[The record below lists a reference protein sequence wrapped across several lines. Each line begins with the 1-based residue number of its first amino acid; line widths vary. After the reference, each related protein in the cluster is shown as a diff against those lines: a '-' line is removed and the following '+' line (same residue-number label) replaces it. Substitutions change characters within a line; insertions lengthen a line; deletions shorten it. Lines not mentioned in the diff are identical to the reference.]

1 MAHGLMEYLSFHK
14 QKFPKQGSSFPHS
27 FPISLSQNSFPS
39 LPFLKSQDKI
49 SVILEISAISKQ
61 IGGRKG
67 WWNVFLESLIF
78 RVTTLLNASF
88 HHLDFCSDC
97 QTGVSVINLSLLHY
111 NQTSIGT
118 LSILPN
124 SCLRTKEIGCISCF
138 QNKRQG
144 HRGGRK
150 GNFTFMCHLVPLKFC
165 APWIY

>member
-1 MAHGLMEYLSFHK
+1 MNKNFQNRVHLSHTASPSPCHK
-14 QKFPKQGSSFPHS
+14 IASPPYHSSSLKTKFQSSSTPTV
-27 FPISLSQNSFPS
+27 
-39 LPFLKSQDKI
+39 PFLNRLDGS
-49 SVILEISAISKQ
+49 
-61 IGGRKG
+61 KG

-111 NQTSIGT
+111 YQTSIGT

-124 SCLRTKEIGCISCF
+124 SCLHTKEIGSITCF

-150 GNFTFMCHLVPLKFC
+150 GNFTFMYHLVPLKFC
-165 APWIY
+165 APWIINY

>member
-1 MAHGLMEYLSFHK
+1 MEYLSFHE

-27 FPISLSQNSFPS
+27 LPISLSQNSFPS
-39 LPFLKSQDKI
+39 LPLLKSQDKFQ
-49 SVILEISAISKQ
+49 SSSTPTVPFLNRLDGS
-61 IGGRKG
+61 KG

-111 NQTSIGT
+111 YQTSIGT

-124 SCLRTKEIGCISCF
+124 SCLHTKEIGSITCF

-150 GNFTFMCHLVPLKFC
+150 GNFTFMYHLVPLKFC
-165 APWIY
+165 APWIINY